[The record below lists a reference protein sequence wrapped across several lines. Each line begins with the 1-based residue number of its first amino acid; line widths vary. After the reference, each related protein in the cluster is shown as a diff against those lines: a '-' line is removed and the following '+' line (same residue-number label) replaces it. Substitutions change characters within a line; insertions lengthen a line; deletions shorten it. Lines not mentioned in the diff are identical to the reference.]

1 MTDTDIE
8 QLHPSLGK
16 KNDDIPRVYVACLGC
31 YNEGVHHGKWMDAD
45 ELEAEWER
53 EGRCFT
59 SGFYPMTACKKEHH
73 EEWAIHDT
81 DGVECSEH
89 PDIPKLITVMR
100 LIEEHGE
107 GFREWYNYCPSHA
120 NWDNPEETWQDCY
133 HGEYDSK
140 KAFAEEWAEMC
151 GYLDD
156 ITDGW
161 GRRISNPLLRYI
173 DFEWYWHADLRHHFA
188 YSNGHVWATNY

>member
-1 MTDTDIE
+1 MTDTDME
-8 QLHPSLGK
+8 QLHPSLG
-16 KNDDIPRVYVACLGC
+16 NDDTPRVYVACLGC
-31 YNEGVHHGKWMDAD
+31 YNEGRHHGKWMDAD

-100 LIEEHGE
+100 LFEEHGD

-120 NWDNPEETWQDCY
+120 GWDDPEEEWQDRY
-133 HGEYDSK
+133 QGEYDSVR
-140 KAFAEEWAEMC
+140 AFAEEWADAC
-151 GYLDD
+151 GFLSLLEGKVGEY
-156 ITDGW
+156 
-161 GRRISNPLLRYI
+161 NPLLLYI
-173 DFEWYWHADLRHHFA
+173 DFGWYWDADLCHDFT
-188 YSNGHVWATNY
+188 YSNGHVWSDY